1 MIEIL
6 GIKVHLYGLMIGI
19 GVWLATEVALRRAKN
34 QKEVAVL
41 MAVLPAAVLG
51 GVAGARLY
59 HVIDFWSRYYQLNPV
74 KIFYF
79 WEGGLGIWGA
89 IVGSMFSVYIFCLIK
104 KINFMAIL
112 DSLIVGG
119 PLAQAVGRL
128 GNWVNGELYGKNGE
142 PLFAYEAGLNLILF
156 GLLIYLSRPAC
167 RQAGCHEARNDG
179 RISGVYLLGY
189 GLIRIFLENLRPQ
202 EIIWKVN
209 EVPMAMIWGG
219 VAVAI
224 GSWLVWRKRS

>member
-1 MIEIL
+1 
-6 GIKVHLYGLMIGI
+6 MIGI
-19 GVWLATEVALRRAKN
+19 GVWLAIEVALRRAKN
-34 QKEVAVL
+34 QKEVAGL
-41 MAVLPAAVLG
+41 TAVLPAAVLG
-51 GVAGARLY
+51 GVIGARLY

-89 IVGSMFSVYIFCLIK
+89 IVGSMFSIYIFCLIK
-104 KINFMAIL
+104 KINFMVIL

-128 GNWVNGELYGKNGE
+128 GNWMNGELYGKNGE

-156 GLLIYLSRPAC
+156 VFLWWWTKKKTRPGQLTGLYLI
-167 RQAGCHEARNDG
+167 
-179 RISGVYLLGY
+179 GY
-189 GLIRIFLENLRPQ
+189 GLIRILLEGLRPQ

-224 GSWLVWRKRS
+224 GSWLAWRKQS

>member
-19 GVWLATEVALRRAKN
+19 GVWLAIEVALRRAKN
-34 QKEVAVL
+34 QKEVAGL

-51 GVAGARLY
+51 GVIGARLY

-89 IVGSMFSVYIFCLIK
+89 IVGSMFSIYIFCLIK
-104 KINFMAIL
+104 KINFMVIL

-156 GLLIYLSRPAC
+156 VFLWWWTKKKTRPGQLTGLYLI
-167 RQAGCHEARNDG
+167 
-179 RISGVYLLGY
+179 GY
-189 GLIRIFLENLRPQ
+189 GLIRILLEGLRPQ

-209 EVPMAMIWGG
+209 GVPMAMIWGG

-224 GSWLVWRKRS
+224 GSWLAWRRRS

>member
-19 GVWLATEVALRRAKN
+19 GVWLAIEVALRRAKN
-34 QKEVAVL
+34 QKEVAGL

-51 GVAGARLY
+51 GVIGARLY

-89 IVGSMFSVYIFCLIK
+89 IVGSMFSIYIFCLIK
-104 KINFMAIL
+104 KINFMVIL

-156 GLLIYLSRPAC
+156 VFLWWWTKKKTRPGQLTGLYLI
-167 RQAGCHEARNDG
+167 
-179 RISGVYLLGY
+179 GY
-189 GLIRIFLENLRPQ
+189 GLIRILLEGLRPQ

-209 EVPMAMIWGG
+209 GVPMAMIWGG

-224 GSWLVWRKRS
+224 GSWLAWRKQS